1 MPIFRFMK
9 TPLFRTCSMPINN
22 FNPFSGEITSS
33 FEFESAAIVE
43 SKILTSN
50 KAFKYW
56 KTFEI
61 ADRRSLF
68 LRFAQVLRENSASLA
83 EEITRQ
89 MGKILAE
96 SKAEIEK
103 CATVAEYYAQKT
115 KEILVPK
122 QVSENHPKTWY
133 SFEPQGTIFAIMPW
147 NFPFW
152 QALRFAIPTLLA
164 GNVVLLKH
172 APNTW
177 KSAAL
182 LEELFL
188 KAGFPEGAF
197 QSLYIDIDLVEKV
210 IAHPFVKGVTLTGSN
225 LAGASVAS
233 LAGKYLKK
241 SVLEL
246 GGSDPFVVLK
256 DADLEKAAMW
266 AVKSR
271 FQNAGQ
277 TCIAAK
283 RWIVVSEVANE
294 FIELTTRHIQQIRYG
309 DPMSAKTQMGPLAR
323 PDLADKLEKQV
334 ETLVKMGAEVII
346 PGKRTG
352 NMFSPAFLKIS
363 REISANFTEELFGP
377 VACVIVAND
386 ENEAIEIA
394 NETNFGLGASLWTSD
409 LKKAEKLAE
418 KIEAGSVFVNA
429 MVKSDPSLPFGG
441 INASGYGRELGVY
454 GLTEFLNIKSYYFE
468 NPG

>member
-1 MPIFRFMK
+1 M
-9 TPLFRTCSMPINN
+9 
-22 FNPFSGEITSS
+22 TSS

-43 SKILTSN
+43 SKILTSK

-61 ADRRSLF
+61 ADRCSLF
-68 LRFAQVLRENSASLA
+68 SRFAKVLRENSESLA
-83 EEITRQ
+83 MEITRQ
-89 MGKILAE
+89 MGKIIAE
-96 SKAEIEK
+96 SRAEIEK
-103 CATVAEYYAQKT
+103 CALTAEYYAQKSAD
-115 KEILVPK
+115 ILK
-122 QVSENHPKTWY
+122 NKTVSEVNPKTWY
-133 SFEPQGTIFAIMPW
+133 GYEPQGAIFAIMPW

-152 QALRFAIPTLLA
+152 QALRFAIPTLMG

-188 KAGFPEGAF
+188 KAGFPERAF

-225 LAGASVAS
+225 LAGASVAA

-246 GGSDPFVVLK
+246 GGSDPFIVLK
-256 DADLEKAAMW
+256 DTDLEKAAMW

-283 RWIVVSEVANE
+283 RWIVDSEVANE
-294 FIELTTRHIQQIRYG
+294 FIKLTIRHIQQITYG

-323 PDLADKLEKQV
+323 PDLADKIEKQV
-334 ETLVKMGAEVII
+334 ETLIKMGAEVII

-352 NMFSPAFLKIS
+352 NMFSPAFLKIR

-377 VACVIVAND
+377 VACVIVAHD

-454 GLTEFLNIKSYYFE
+454 GVNEFLNTKSYYFE
-468 NPG
+468 KS